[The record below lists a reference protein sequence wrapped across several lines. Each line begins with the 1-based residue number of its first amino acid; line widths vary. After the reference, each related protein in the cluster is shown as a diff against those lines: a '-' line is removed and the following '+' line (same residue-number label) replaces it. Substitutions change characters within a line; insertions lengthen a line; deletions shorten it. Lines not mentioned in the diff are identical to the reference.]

1 MEKRVPYRVYKKTY
15 PTAKTVP
22 GSYDATSKTIIIVM
36 PEAASHLRFAPSE
49 WTASGNNKRLKGH
62 SITVLQWNT
71 GEEANFALEAHETT
85 ERDVKYCII
94 CNGYDPTEESRHI
107 YRTIPGFGADARDEA
122 IRQAKELADT
132 GKYVIA

>member
-22 GSYDATSKTIIIVM
+22 GSYDAASKTIIIM

-49 WTASGNNKRLKGH
+49 WTASGNSKCLKGH
-62 SITVLQWNT
+62 SITILQWNT
-71 GEEANFALEAHETT
+71 GAEANFALEAHETT
-85 ERDVKYCII
+85 ERVERSCSII
-94 CNGYDPTEESRHI
+94 CNGYDHTEAARHI

-122 IRQAKELADT
+122 IRQAKELAET